1 MKNLEMYVASEAA
14 KTLWEQLDHIEER
27 EMIDPQDIKNALE
40 RYHRCNSNYVL
51 KKKLRGL
58 IANLSNN
65 LFKADGPLE
74 DRIKDIEIK
83 ISEFEELLYNKK
95 IDD

>member
-14 KTLWEQLDHIEER
+14 KTLWEQLDYIEER
-27 EMIDPQDIKNALE
+27 DIVDPQDIKDTLE

-51 KKKLRGL
+51 KKKLREL

-65 LFKADGPLE
+65 LFEVDGPLE
-74 DRIKDIEIK
+74 DRIKNIEIK
-83 ISEFEELLYNKK
+83 ISELEELLYNKK